1 MVVTLDRSGEDQG
14 PTVAIDSN
22 NRPAQGVVGIART
35 RDNVAD
41 EETVPRQLNVR
52 APSPPPRS
60 PSPPVRSPSPQPSPP
75 SSPRVPTPSPPP
87 PQPPRDRPAAFR
99 RPPVTDFQDTSFLD
113 FVNPAKTKPVEQRQ
127 ATPVSDG
134 GDWQPPPT
142 NRALEPRAPH
152 TTIED
157 EKEAIILELRELEPD
172 YGKPIPKF
180 NMNSDIASMRLELR
194 IVRNHIATA
203 EGCDFYRDMSILQT
217 GFLENI
223 NHRFKLLDM
232 DLDGLSEHHQA
243 GIQSFHKTFV
253 KLTKKYGTPSQHPV
267 FEYLLAY
274 FSMAYSFH
282 IAKKLANQPQAQ
294 AAINQ
299 VVQMMQQQQQQQQ
312 PPLTHVS
319 AQPLGGSSGPM
330 SAPPQ
335 PVSAPAQQQQMPPQL
350 AQLMNN
356 PMVQGF
362 VQQMMPQMGPPVS
375 VQPPAQRREM
385 RVPTFAPTPGMAQT
399 LAPTVTA
406 RGSKEVQL
414 ERQGS
419 GASAAVTEDEEGSE
433 AAASVSTT
441 SGGMKEISISRGRG
455 RGGRR
460 GRGRTVVIP

>member
-1 MVVTLDRSGEDQG
+1 MAAKNLTAFNIMVVTLDRSGEDKG
-14 PTVAIDSN
+14 PTVAIDSS
-22 NRPAQGVVGIART
+22 NRPGQGVVGIART
-35 RDNVAD
+35 RDNEAD
-41 EETVPRQLNVR
+41 EEPVPRQLNVR

-60 PSPPVRSPSPQPSPP
+60 PSPPVRSRSPSIHQPSPP
-75 SSPRVPTPSPPP
+75 ISPRLPTPSPPP
-87 PQPPRDRPAAFR
+87 PQPSKDRAPNVAFH
-99 RPPVTDFQDTSFLD
+99 RPPVTDFHDTSFLD

-134 GDWQPPPT
+134 GGWQPTPVN

-157 EKEAIILELRELEPD
+157 EKEAIIIELRELEPE
-172 YGKPIPKF
+172 YKKPIPKF

-194 IVRNHIATA
+194 IVRSQIATA
-203 EGCDFYRDMSILQT
+203 EGCDFYRDMSLLHT

-267 FEYLLAY
+267 FEYLLSY

-282 IAKKLANQPQAQ
+282 LAKKLANQPQAQ

-299 VVQMMQQQQQQQQ
+299 VVQMMQQQQQQQPVQAPVQQ
-312 PPLTHVS
+312 PPFRGEAV
-319 AQPLGGSSGPM
+319 
-330 SAPPQ
+330 
-335 PVSAPAQQQQMPPQL
+335 QQQHPGQQMPPQL

-362 VQQMMPQMGPPVS
+362 VQQLMPQMTPPVP
-375 VQPPAQRREM
+375 VPPPVGPAPPVQRREM
-385 RVPTFAPTPGMAQT
+385 RVPTFGPNPPTGRT
-399 LAPTVTA
+399 
-406 RGSKEVQL
+406 L

-419 GASAAVTEDEEGSE
+419 GASAAVTEDDAGSE

>member
-1 MVVTLDRSGEDQG
+1 M
-14 PTVAIDSN
+14 AN
-22 NRPAQGVVGIART
+22 
-35 RDNVAD
+35 
-41 EETVPRQLNVR
+41 
-52 APSPPPRS
+52 
-60 PSPPVRSPSPQPSPP
+60 
-75 SSPRVPTPSPPP
+75 
-87 PQPPRDRPAAFR
+87 
-99 RPPVTDFQDTSFLD
+99 FQDTSFLD

-134 GDWQPPPT
+134 GDWQPGPT
-142 NRALEPRAPH
+142 VNRALEPRAPH

-157 EKEAIILELRELEPD
+157 EKEAIIIELRELEQE

-194 IVRNHIATA
+194 IVRNHIATT
-203 EGCDFYRDMSILQT
+203 EGCDFYRDMSILHT

-274 FSMAYSFH
+274 FSMAYTFH
-282 IAKKLANQPQAQ
+282 LAKKLANQPQAQ

-299 VVQMMQQQQQQQQ
+299 VVQMMQQQPQQQ
-312 PPLTHVS
+312 PVQ
-319 AQPLGGSSGPM
+319 QPPQQP
-330 SAPPQ
+330 PPQ
-335 PVSAPAQQQQMPPQL
+335 PPLGQQQPGQMPPQL

-362 VQQMMPQMGPPVS
+362 VQQLMPQAAPPVS
-375 VQPPAQRREM
+375 VAPVQRREM
-385 RVPTFAPTPGMAQT
+385 RVPTFGSTPAMAPTQ
-399 LAPTVTA
+399 APTE
-406 RGSKEVQL
+406 RGNKEMQL